1 MSQWIDTFL
10 QEARELNEEQQTP
23 QAGVREVDNNVL
35 PAGNGEDQG
44 GEIPG

>member
-1 MSQWIDTFL
+1 MSQRIDTFL

-23 QAGVREVDNNVL
+23 QAGIREVDNNVL